1 MGESNAAPAEILIH
15 PEHGP
20 LRARRVL
27 DCVFALLP
35 EGRILHRHI
44 DDLTLQMSPDQP
56 GDDVSGDTVQ
66 PGSRPVRRYVLGDL
80 PPSPAHARCR
90 IIPPRVREF

>member
-1 MGESNAAPAEILIH
+1 
-15 PEHGP
+15 
-20 LRARRVL
+20 VL

-44 DDLTLQMSPDQP
+44 DDLGFGARTGAD
-56 GDDVSGDTVQ
+56 GTDADDTIC
-66 PGSRPVRRYVLGDL
+66 YVLGDL

-90 IIPPRVREF
+90 VIPPRVREF